1 MKFHLSIMILLFT
14 ISGAWSQQDD
24 GIQKQMDELRSRIR
38 NLERENQVLR
48 ADSRI
53 IDSLEYCEMR
63 KEIFEAFANESQL
76 DFDFKS
82 TTEKIA
88 VTGLFT
94 RLMQAN
100 NPVSDILGFRFTDVI
115 FSAADKHFKG
125 QLNNEPDR
133 RRFSQII
140 SKIISNP
147 LVSTL
152 ANSNPI
158 TSVVS
163 TIITTIIGFTTTS
176 LSMDKE
182 GGRVRDV
189 SIGQKDAFDE
199 KDINAFRSEMQVY
212 INFYDQLILA
222 SQRYLAGLREL
233 SDKYAYLKASVDEF
247 LQDLHAHV
255 DTSGDIDLIGLTALL
270 PDPTIPGLDFRVLLQ
285 DEDIRQT
292 VEVARQ
298 FPALQITVASFKYEY
313 NLLLLRFLEDY
324 IRILRTAEDFPDQ
337 AIDKIRIEGL
347 ISEIKSF
354 IINQNLVSLEQPSVF
369 LQ

>member
-1 MKFHLSIMILLFT
+1 MKYTLIIMILL
-14 ISGAWSQQDD
+14 IMLSGARSQQEE
-24 GIQKQMDELRSRIR
+24 GIQKQMDELRVRIR
-38 NLERENQVLR
+38 NLERENQALL
-48 ADSRI
+48 ASGRI
-53 IDSLEYCEMR
+53 SDSLEYCEIR
-63 KEIFEAFANESQL
+63 KEIFKAFANESQL

-133 RRFSQII
+133 RRFTQII

-147 LVSTL
+147 LISTL

-158 TSVVS
+158 TSVVAS
-163 TIITTIIGFTTTS
+163 IITTIIGFTTTS

-189 SIGQKDAFDE
+189 SIGQRDAFDE
-199 KDINAFRSEMQVY
+199 KEISEFRSEMQVY

-247 LQDLHAHV
+247 LRELHAHV
-255 DTSGDIDLIGLTALL
+255 DISCDNDLIGLTVLL
-270 PDPTIPGLDFRVLLQ
+270 PDPVIPGLDFSYLLQ
-285 DEDIRQT
+285 DKDIRET
-292 VEVARQ
+292 AEVARQ
-298 FPALQITVASFKYEY
+298 FPAIQIAVSSFKYEY
-313 NLLLLRFLEDY
+313 NLLLLRFLEEY

-337 AIDKIRIEGL
+337 AIDKSRIEGL
-347 ISEIKSF
+347 ITEIKSF
-354 IINQNLVSLEQPSVF
+354 IISQNLVSLEQPNVF